1 MKRVLQF
8 GVAALALTQI
18 TGQAAVGSM
27 IVQNN
32 NGGTIIPIFDVDG
45 TTKLGGANY
54 SIGVYVVNP
63 DGSVIS
69 QVGGFV
75 SPGATNFRFSGGTQ
89 DVGIAGGTVQLS
101 VHAWDTRTGAT
112 HATAVNKAASPVFTS
127 PVLGGDADNDP
138 STPAGVP
145 LSMALN
151 FKSFSLVNTSNIPE
165 PSTMALAALGL
176 GGLIFISRRK

>member
-45 TTKLGGANY
+45 TTKLAGANY

-75 SPGATNFRFSGGTQ
+75 SPGANFRFTGGTQ

-112 HATAVNKAASPVFTS
+112 YATAVNKAASPVFTS

-151 FKSFSLVNTSNIPE
+151 FKSFKLETVPE